1 MFKDTIENLSQG
13 VEGLSQGVEEVS
25 QDIEPLLSKIKALEN
40 ALLVK
45 QPNVRCRS
53 VSTIPQNLNMFV
65 QEAEAQRNSGKKAW
79 QYRMPAHLESK
90 KWCKKYLPK
99 HRE

>member
-1 MFKDTIENLSQG
+1 MILCKNCGERTYWTKDGKLDHMCGLESQK
-13 VEGLSQGVEEVS
+13 L
-25 QDIEPLLSKIKALEN
+25 KIKALEN

-45 QPNVRCRS
+45 QTNVRCSS